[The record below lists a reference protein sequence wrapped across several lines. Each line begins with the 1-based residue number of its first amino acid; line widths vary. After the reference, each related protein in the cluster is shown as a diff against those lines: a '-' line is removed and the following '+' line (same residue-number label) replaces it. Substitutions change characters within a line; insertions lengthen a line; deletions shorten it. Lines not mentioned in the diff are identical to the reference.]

1 MRKKLNAA
9 AGLVT
14 IAAAGALIASTPA
27 YGEESIAPATT
38 SAVSAPAAAV
48 AGHQVSL
55 VAGTTVAS
63 DHHRRRHRH
72 RRHYRHY
79 RHHRYHHYRHHH
91 YRHHHRYRH
100 HRMY

>member
-27 YGEESIAPATT
+27 YAEESIAPAAT
-38 SAVSAPAAAV
+38 SAVSLPATAV
-48 AGHQVSL
+48 AGQQLSL
-55 VAGTTVAS
+55 VAGSTVAS

-72 RRHYRHY
+72 RRHYRRHRRHHRHHMRHHRHRM
-79 RHHRYHHYRHHH
+79 RHHRY
-91 YRHHHRYRH
+91 
-100 HRMY
+100 